1 MLPFKGLFLY
11 TITFCHV
18 PIVNRPTRISNKRL
32 SSSLRYSLGIHMTLT
47 ANSFHQLNTRASYV
61 VPLSKYT
68 SLFST
73 NTFENLNGTYSSRVD
88 RVTTTIK
95 HAFQSTQTTQ
105 HWHWPCIRQA
115 FQRQETSSH
124 IWNRLKAMYYVWIH
138 NLRSFSWIS
147 LCRLAHLQ
155 SRMVSCNRLHT
166 NSSLCQWDKVPAG
179 EARPFLVIVPHDNAM
194 MPSNSA

>member
-1 MLPFKGLFLY
+1 MLSFKGLFLY
-11 TITFCHV
+11 TITFYHV
-18 PIVNRPTRISNKRL
+18 PIVNWPTRISNKRL

-73 NTFENLNGTYSSRVD
+73 ITFENLNGTYSTLFFASWLCYD
-88 RVTTTIK
+88 
-95 HAFQSTQTTQ
+95 HHQTCLPVHSNDATLALALHQ
-105 HWHWPCIRQA
+105 
-115 FQRQETSSH
+115 TSLPKARNELTHLVGPTLNFAHPSH
-124 IWNRLKAMYYVWIH
+124 SSQPLLRNRLKAMYYVWIH

-155 SRMVSCNRLHT
+155 SRMVSCTEEYN
-166 NSSLCQWDKVPAG
+166 
-179 EARPFLVIVPHDNAM
+179 
-194 MPSNSA
+194 